1 MNELVFDE
9 RLFEIMPLSIYSAN
23 KFFFYLTW
31 LGFVMPHVD
40 VLVTVLF
47 LTLSVSLWYNFFK
60 TWKGD
65 PGLIKVTEDQRFRAI
80 VELAERSNDKNP
92 FDQRVFC
99 VTCLVKR
106 PLRLVEMQKLN
117 VFPINT
123 YLKTFFQ
130 VETLFSL

>member
-1 MNELVFDE
+1 MKHRQVAFLFHSVKSTNINLYLKAFAHVVQNET
-9 RLFEIMPLSIYSAN
+9 AN
-23 KFFFYLTW
+23 KFFFYVTW

-47 LTLSVSLWYNFFK
+47 LTLSVCLWYNFFK

-65 PGLIKVTEDQRFRAI
+65 PGCIKVTEDQRFRAI

-92 FDQRVFC
+92 FDQRIFC

-106 PLRLVEMQKLN
+106 PLRLVSIQKH
-117 VFPINT
+117 
-123 YLKTFFQ
+123 
-130 VETLFSL
+130 

>member
-1 MNELVFDE
+1 MPMHL
-9 RLFEIMPLSIYSAN
+9 EIMPLSIYSAN

-99 VTCLVKR
+99 VTFDCFDNKSFCQTKWTFNTSRGKFSKGVKLCCLSGKHG
-106 PLRLVEMQKLN
+106 
-117 VFPINT
+117 
-123 YLKTFFQ
+123 
-130 VETLFSL
+130 